1 MSILN
6 RHFIKDFITNN
17 LSTKRDSN
25 DKEYTESTPITYRW
39 THGATNE
46 TMGDGLLV
54 YSAIHYLRAKVC
66 VCLGSGGG
74 FIPRI
79 MTQSR
84 IDLYDA
90 GIFEGDRDY
99 NWGDI
104 GVTFLVDAANGV
116 GGNVD
121 WLDENSYLRKKFFPR
136 IINDTNENAYYNFFV
151 KEDIKIDYLHIDAG
165 HTYEDVK
172 LDFELYSKIL
182 SQNGIISIHDTDE
195 SFEKE
200 LIITKDISDQNHHDE
215 FVDGPSKLI
224 RELKDNSDWEVFN
237 FFNNGIFKNKPASTG
252 LTFIQRCKK

>member
-6 RHFIKDFITNN
+6 RHFIKDFITHN
-17 LSTKRDSN
+17 LDTKTDVN
-25 DKEYTESTPITYRW
+25 GKEYTEHTPIAYRW
-39 THGATNE
+39 THGATDE
-46 TMGDGLLV
+46 SMGDGILV
-54 YSAIHYLRAKVC
+54 YAAIHYLRAKTC

-79 MTQSR
+79 MTQAR
-84 IDLYDA
+84 IDLYDSK
-90 GIFEGDRDY
+90 IFEGNRDY

-121 WLDENSYLRKKFFPR
+121 WLEEHSYLRSKFFPR
-136 IINDTNENAYYNFFV
+136 IINDTTENAYYNFFV

-172 LDFELYSKIL
+172 LDFELYSKLL
-182 SQNGIISIHDTDE
+182 SPHGIISIHDTDE

-200 LIITKDISDQNHHDE
+200 LIVTKDITDQNHHDE
-215 FVDGPSKLI
+215 FANGPSKLI
-224 RELKDNSDWEVFN
+224 KELKDSDEWEIFN
-237 FFNNGIFKNKPASTG
+237 FFNNGIFKSKPASTG
-252 LTFIQRCKK
+252 LTFVQRCKI